1 MADIGAFPIGS
12 FDLDCMSAVDQLTP
26 FFSKGV
32 NGGFS
37 QNLPL
42 TLREYDARLRDP
54 FQPSPY

>member
-1 MADIGAFPIGS
+1 
-12 FDLDCMSAVDQLTP
+12 MSVRLLVSPAELLAAAVDQLTP

-42 TLREYDARLRDP
+42 TLREHDARLRDQS
-54 FQPSPY
+54 QPSPIE